1 MTFKE
6 FMLEIW
12 YFILLGLILFVII
25 VAGAGGLFLA
35 YQWLGWLGVLFTML
49 AITSYFYRNLGS

>member
-35 YQWLGWLGVLFTML
+35 YQWLGWRGVLFTML

>member
-6 FMLEIW
+6 FMLEVW
-12 YFILLGLILFVII
+12 YFILLGFVLFVII

-35 YQWLGWLGVLFTML
+35 YQWLGWFGVFSIML
-49 AITSYFYRNLGS
+49 VITTYFYRNLGS